1 MSCLQVRLSVEQKQR
16 GWGTHRVCLLQIQT
30 QCKAGLQESHSTL
43 EMHGSTQRTYYMG
56 QHREHTISVN
66 IDLSFSNTKS
76 EKEECPMVSIW
87 FFKERNKFSGIL
99 SKIGKVRDR
108 RDLSVW
114 A

>member
-1 MSCLQVRLSVEQKQR
+1 MAWLQVRLSVEQKQR
-16 GWGTHRVCLLQIQT
+16 EWGTHRVCLLQIQT
-30 QCKAGLQESHSTL
+30 QCKAGLQESHFTL
-43 EMHGSTQRTYYMG
+43 ENILHRSTQKTYYIG
-56 QHREHTISVN
+56 QHR
-66 IDLSFSNTKS
+66 SFLFNTKS

-87 FFKERNKFSGIL
+87 FFKQRNKFSGIL